1 MSKFLKFII
10 VTLFFSFGLTAQE
23 KTATSLP
30 NISLIGNFVGQNV
43 DGARSFGVEEVELSF
58 QHYLYPGV
66 KADVFIGLGKHEEG
80 EEEGGYEVSLE
91 EAYVTFM
98 SLPATLFPNSSINLP
113 LGAMVGQKLLAV
125 GRLNALHPE
134 QWAFVDRP
142 VVHQKFFGEGHGLAG
157 QGGQLAYLL
166 PLPFF
171 SQLEVGYWTAVSAH
185 GHEGGAE
192 EEGDDEAHGVEHENA
207 MLHARLWNSF
217 KIGNASEVSVGLSSL
232 TSNFNADEDND
243 KSAIMAF
250 DVNLVRELSNNKSL
264 DFQVEWF
271 QAKYG
276 EEGEEGEE
284 AAARETQDG
293 FVFTTLFNFSKL
305 YSAGVRYSSLGKHG
319 DEGEDVTQVAYQI
332 TRQLTETSK
341 FRIQHNVNDNP
352 NAENVTLVQFIFG
365 MGPHSHVLQ

>member
-10 VTLFFSFGLTAQE
+10 VSLLISFAVTAQE

-43 DGARSFGVEEVELSF
+43 DGDRSFGVQEVELSF

-98 SLPATLFPNSSINLP
+98 SLPALLFPNRPFNLP

-125 GRLNALHPE
+125 GKLNALHPE

-142 VVHQKFFGEGHGLAG
+142 VVHQQFFGAGHGLAG

-171 SQLEVGYWTAVSAH
+171 L
-185 GHEGGAE
+185 
-192 EEGDDEAHGVEHENA
+192 N
-207 MLHARLWNSF
+207 
-217 KIGNASEVSVGLSSL
+217 
-232 TSNFNADEDND
+232 
-243 KSAIMAF
+243 
-250 DVNLVRELSNNKSL
+250 
-264 DFQVEWF
+264 
-271 QAKYG
+271 
-276 EEGEEGEE
+276 
-284 AAARETQDG
+284 
-293 FVFTTLFNFSKL
+293 
-305 YSAGVRYSSLGKHG
+305 
-319 DEGEDVTQVAYQI
+319 
-332 TRQLTETSK
+332 
-341 FRIQHNVNDNP
+341 
-352 NAENVTLVQFIFG
+352 
-365 MGPHSHVLQ
+365 